1 LLFATVIQRSV
12 YRYTRRRQHE
22 SAQAERNGVLP
33 LKTKAEMPSPPEER
47 GDGGVRS
54 VQVALDVL
62 EAVAFSDE
70 ELGVTQIAE
79 RLGLT
84 KGSVHRHLLT
94 LVERGYLVQNAATT
108 RYSRGPRSRL
118 LAHYAPGTD
127 LIQLAAGPM
136 RELRDLL
143 GHSVVLSESSP
154 RGALVL
160 SMVVGTAAIEIGV
173 RPGSELPFHS
183 SAQGKVFLA
192 FAPRPQR
199 ERILSK
205 PLHAFTAHT
214 VTDVKLLEAELTRVA
229 QQGFATAPDQAMLG
243 INAVAAPIFDE
254 KDSCAGALALVG
266 SIQFLPAELDTKS
279 IAALKAA
286 AAQISR
292 TLGHGR
298 VGNAEARAAR
308 ARTA

>member
-1 LLFATVIQRSV
+1 
-12 YRYTRRRQHE
+12 
-22 SAQAERNGVLP
+22 LP
-33 LKTKAEMPSPPEER
+33 LKTKAEMPSLPEER

-62 EAVAFSDE
+62 EAVAFSEE

-94 LVERGYLVQNAATT
+94 LVERGYLVQNPVTT

-143 GHSVVLSESSP
+143 GHSVVLSELSP

-183 SAQGKVFLA
+183 SAQGKVQLA
-192 FAPRPQR
+192 FAPRLQR
-199 ERILSK
+199 ERILAKSL
-205 PLHAFTAHT
+205 PASTAHT
-214 VTDVKLLEAELTRVA
+214 LTDSAELEAELTRVA
-229 QQGFATAPDQAMLG
+229 QQGYATAPEQAMLG
-243 INAVAAPIFDE
+243 INAVAAPIFDA

-266 SIQFLPAELDTKS
+266 SIQFLPAEIDAKS
-279 IAALKAA
+279 INALKAA

-298 VGNAEARAAR
+298 VRQ
-308 ARTA
+308 RTA

>member
-1 LLFATVIQRSV
+1 MHSTA
-12 YRYTRRRQHE
+12 
-22 SAQAERNGVLP
+22 
-33 LKTKAEMPSPPEER
+33 EER
-47 GDGGVRS
+47 TDGGVRS

-94 LVERGYLVQNAATT
+94 LVERGYLVQNPVTT
-108 RYSRGPRSRL
+108 RYSSGPRSRL
-118 LAHYAPGTD
+118 LAHYAPQAD
-127 LIQLAAGPM
+127 LIQLASGPM

-160 SMVVGTAAIEIGV
+160 SMVGGTAAIEIGV

-183 SAQGKVFLA
+183 SAQGKVLLA
-192 FAPRPQR
+192 FASPSQR
-199 ERILSK
+199 ERVLARPLSSST
-205 PLHAFTAHT
+205 PLT
-214 VTDVKLLEAELTRVA
+214 VTDRKKVEEEIARVA
-229 QQGFATAPDQAMLG
+229 QQGFATAPEQAMLG

-254 KDSCAGALALVG
+254 KESCVGALALVG
-266 SIQFLPAELDTKS
+266 SIQFLPADIDAKTV
-279 IAALKAA
+279 AALKTAA
-286 AAQISR
+286 GQISR
-292 TLGHGR
+292 PLGHGR
-298 VGNAEARAAR
+298 IRQK
-308 ARTA
+308 TT

>member
-1 LLFATVIQRSV
+1 
-12 YRYTRRRQHE
+12 
-22 SAQAERNGVLP
+22 
-33 LKTKAEMPSPPEER
+33 MPEER
-47 GDGGVRS
+47 LDGGVRS

-70 ELGVTQIAE
+70 ELGVTQIAD

-94 LVERGYLVQNAATT
+94 LVERGYLVQNPATT
-108 RYSRGPRSRL
+108 RYARGPRSRL
-118 LAHYAPGTD
+118 LAHYAPETD

-136 RELRDLL
+136 RELRDQL

-160 SMVVGTAAIEIGV
+160 SMVGGTAAIEIGV

-183 SAQGKVFLA
+183 AAQGKVLLA
-192 FAPRPQR
+192 YASPAQR
-199 ERILSK
+199 ERVLARALPS
-205 PLHAFTAHT
+205 FTAHT
-214 VTDVKLLEAELTRVA
+214 VTDTSLLEAELAQVA
-229 QQGFATAPDQAMLG
+229 QQGFASAPEQAMLG
-243 INAVAAPIFDE
+243 INAVAAPIFDAR
-254 KDSCAGALALVG
+254 DSCTIALALVG
-266 SIQFLPAELDTKS
+266 SIQFLPADLDAKS

-292 TLGHGR
+292 LLGHGR
-298 VGNAEARAAR
+298 IRQK
-308 ARTA
+308 TA